1 MYTHPWL
8 VFCDESAQLQQA
20 VLLGRL
26 TAVQQ
31 LDQRADV
38 LLNRLLVLAVDLRQH
53 SSQRV
58 VTCVRQDHKGVII
71 H

>member
-1 MYTHPWL
+1 MYTHTWL
-8 VFCDESAQLQQA
+8 VLGDESAQLQQA

-26 TAVQQ
+26 AAVQQ

-58 VTCVRQDHKGVII
+58 VT
-71 H
+71 